1 MTTTS
6 ITTDQC
12 LFAVV
17 VSLPTFLY
25 LLVISTFMGALN
37 SINPC
42 SYIIFVYNDSL
53 TNSAHMGLHVKFLLR
68 NRALPDTDRDDPN
81 VDDVAAARPF
91 LQRLT
96 LRPQS
101 RRRRRV

>member
-6 ITTDQC
+6 ITTDQY
-12 LFAVV
+12 LFAVVALTV

-25 LLVISTFMGALN
+25 LLVNSTFIGALN

-68 NRALPDTDRDDPN
+68 NRALPDTDRDDPD
-81 VDDVAAARPF
+81 DDVAA
-91 LQRLT
+91 T
-96 LRPQS
+96 LGHS
-101 RRRRRV
+101 YSA